1 MSELSLPREVNYG
14 APMPALPDGAVSTL
28 MSVQST
34 NGISF
39 SSGQVIQFDL
49 PSQAGL
55 YIIPSSVFIRYRYT
69 ITNTATATAPVVVRK
84 PAYTLITRLEE
95 FIGSQPVSS
104 VYAYNLAANS
114 FIDQNFSLADVV
126 GQYAGF
132 GFSANPTDY
141 TDLDGQSGN
150 GSGTNGGV
158 YTGYVAAPLVC
169 SALAGMSHY
178 YPTSLTAPW
187 RIQLTVA
194 PLSEVVSVV
203 ANVSSI
209 AIVQP
214 ELCFQVIQL
223 GSAVDAM
230 VTQMAPTLKIKTRAW
245 AVASQ
250 SIASGTSGF
259 QTLPFNHRYES
270 LSSIFLHSCS
280 TSTTKSLNAQWG
292 DSFNPMGTAGTNG
305 SVQFQIGQAMYPQLP
320 LNNAT
325 GGVTAVLQYLRQCN
339 SGSITDQRN
348 TMAIQLPN
356 WTQYSGD
363 ATASTTN
370 APAKFV
376 VGIPL
381 EKVVPASPYALTSL
395 LSGVSATQSPI
406 NVLLNIGS
414 SLNTQ
419 FNFFLVAE
427 YDEIIEIMPAMKQV
441 NIVC

>member
-39 SSGQVIQFDL
+39 ANGQVIQFDL
-49 PSQAGL
+49 PSQPGL
-55 YIIPSSVFIRYRYT
+55 YIIPSSIFIRYKYQ
-69 ITNTATATAPVVVRK
+69 IVSGATAAVIVRK
-84 PAYTLITRLEE
+84 PSYTLITRLEE
-95 FIGSQPVSS
+95 FIGSSPVSS
-104 VYAYNLAANS
+104 VYQYNLAANS
-114 FIDQNFSLADVV
+114 FIDQNYSLADVV

-132 GFSANPTDY
+132 GFSTNPAAY
-141 TDLDGQSGN
+141 TDLDGQACTAA
-150 GSGTNGGV
+150 GT

-169 SALAGMSHY
+169 SALAGLSHY
-178 YPTSLTAPW
+178 YPTGLTAPW
-187 RIQLTVA
+187 RVQLTVA
-194 PLSEVVSVV
+194 PLSEIASVT
-203 ANVSSI
+203 ANITS
-209 AIVQP
+209 ATIVQP
-214 ELCFQVIQL
+214 ELCYQVIQL

-230 VTQMAPTLKIKTRAW
+230 VTQMAPTLKLKTRGW

-250 SIASGTSGF
+250 SIASGTTGF

-270 LSSIFLHSCS
+270 LSSVYLHS
-280 TSTTKSLNAQWG
+280 TSASKTKGPSGWG
-292 DSFNPMGTAGTNG
+292 DSFNPMGLADVNA
-305 SVQFQIGQAMYPQLP
+305 SVQFQIGQQMFPQLP
-320 LNNAT
+320 INN
-325 GGVTAVLQYLRQCN
+325 GSSINAVLQYLRQCN

-356 WTQYSGD
+356 WLQYAGD
-363 ATASTTN
+363 ATASTTD

-406 NVLLNIGS
+406 NVLLNIGTA
-414 SLNTQ
+414 LNTA
-419 FNFFLVAE
+419 FNFYLVAE
-427 YDEIIEIMPAMKQV
+427 YDEIIEIIPAMRQV

>member
-1 MSELSLPREVNYG
+1 MSELSLPREVNYA
-14 APMPALPDGAVSTL
+14 APMPALPDGAISTL

-39 SSGQVIQFDL
+39 TNGQVIQFDL

-55 YIIPSSVFIRYRYT
+55 YIIPSSIYIRYKYQVVGG
-69 ITNTATATAPVVVRK
+69 TATAPIIVRK

-104 VYAYNLAANS
+104 VYQYNLAANA

-132 GFSANPTDY
+132 GFSTAPSAY
-141 TDLDGQSGN
+141 TDLDGQT
-150 GSGTNGGV
+150 GSANAT

-169 SALAGMSHY
+169 SALSGLSHY

-187 RIQLTVA
+187 RVQLTVA
-194 PLSEVVSVV
+194 PVSEIVSVA
-203 ANVSSI
+203 ANATSSTI
-209 AIVQP
+209 IQP
-214 ELCFQVIQL
+214 ELCFQVINL
-223 GSAVDAM
+223 GGAVDAM
-230 VTQMAPTLKIKTRAW
+230 VAQMAPTLKIKTSGW

-250 SIASGTSGF
+250 SLAAGTTGY

-270 LSSIFLHSCS
+270 LTSIYLHS
-280 TSTTKSLNAQWG
+280 TTTDAAKGVNKMF
-292 DSFNPMGTAGTNG
+292 DSFNPMGTSGVNA
-305 SVQFQIGQAMYPQLP
+305 SVQMQIGQSMYPQLP

-325 GGVTAVLQYLRQCN
+325 GGLPAILQYLRQCN

-348 TMAIQLPN
+348 TMAIQVAN
-356 WTQYSGD
+356 WNQYAGD
-363 ATASTTN
+363 ATASTTD

-381 EKVVPASPYALTSL
+381 EKTVPASPYALTSL

-406 NVLLNIGS
+406 NVLLNIG
-414 SLNTQ
+414 TA
-419 FNFFLVAE
+419 FNSAMNFYLVAQ
-427 YDEIIEIMPAMKQV
+427 YDEILEIIPAMRQV
-441 NIVC
+441 NVVC

>member
-1 MSELSLPREVNYG
+1 
-14 APMPALPDGAVSTL
+14 
-28 MSVQST
+28 
-34 NGISF
+34 
-39 SSGQVIQFDL
+39 
-49 PSQAGL
+49 
-55 YIIPSSVFIRYRYT
+55 
-69 ITNTATATAPVVVRK
+69 
-84 PAYTLITRLEE
+84 LITRLEE

-104 VYAYNLAANS
+104 VYQYNLAANS
-114 FIDQNFSLADVV
+114 FIDQNFSLADVL
-126 GQYAGF
+126 GQYPGF
-132 GFSANPTDY
+132 GFSINATDY
-141 TDLDGQSGN
+141 TDVDGQA
-150 GSGTNGGV
+150 GTANAT

-178 YPTSLTAPW
+178 YPTGLTAPW
-187 RIQLTVA
+187 RIQMTVA
-194 PLSEVVSVV
+194 PNSEIASVN
-203 ANVSSI
+203 ADITS
-209 AIVQP
+209 ATIVQP

-230 VTQMAPTLKIKTRAW
+230 VTQMAPTLKIKTRGW

-250 SIASGTSGF
+250 SVASATTGY

-270 LSSIFLHSCS
+270 ITSLYLHS
-280 TSTTKSLNAQWG
+280 TSASKAKGVNSWG
-292 DSFNPMGTAGTNG
+292 DSFNPMGTADVNA
-305 SVQFQIGQAMYPQLP
+305 SVQFQIGQQMYPQLP

-325 GGVTAVLQYLRQCN
+325 GGGASILQYLRQCN

-348 TMAIQLPN
+348 SMSIQLPN
-356 WTQYSGD
+356 WNQFAGNG
-363 ATASTTN
+363 TASTTN

-406 NVLLNIGS
+406 NVLLNIGTA
-414 SLNTQ
+414 LNTA
-419 FNFFLVAE
+419 FNFYLVAE